1 MKNGMTICLIGVLLL
16 GTALGAQRRTAT
28 QEAPSVPTDIKAAD
42 GKTTAKDI
50 MAKIARYL
58 PLRDGFVI
66 NGSNGVVKRVP
77 DQDRWF
83 FIPETEITDGRG
95 THLAEHPMELLPCS
109 TLEKIGAMGEGD
121 KAVLLRLW
129 ARVVMYKNENFLY
142 PVYFIPT
149 SLVEEAAPPAPGN
162 TKVQAVPVPEPNEPS
177 IIPDNIR
184 SLLKPKQVVNLSKVR
199 TMLEVENDV
208 VLANRTGFITIQPGP
223 DFQPDGFGRNVEDL
237 SFHLLRCTGLEAIE
251 SQLTSSGPSR
261 QRYKVAGIITRYK
274 GQYYLLMQR
283 ATRTYTHG
291 NFNQ

>member
-1 MKNGMTICLIGVLLL
+1 MKNGMTIGLIGVLLL
-16 GTALGAQRRTAT
+16 GTVLGAQRKTAT
-28 QEAPSVPTDIKAAD
+28 QESPVNVKPSGNDEVLSAV
-42 GKTTAKDI
+42 
-50 MAKIARYL
+50 AKITRYI

-177 IIPDNIR
+177 IIPENIR

-199 TMLEVENDV
+199 SMLEVENDA
-208 VLANRTGFITIQPGP
+208 VLANRTGFITIQPEL

-237 SFHLLRCTGLEAIE
+237 SFHLLRCTGLEAVE
-251 SQLTSSGPSR
+251 SQLVSSGPSR

-274 GQYYLLMQR
+274 GQYYLLLQR
-283 ATRTYTHG
+283 TTRTYTHG
-291 NFNQ
+291 NFSQ

>member
-1 MKNGMTICLIGVLLL
+1 MKNGMTIGLIGALLL
-16 GTALGAQRRTAT
+16 GTVFGAQRKTAT
-28 QEAPSVPTDIKAAD
+28 QEAPEIKKPS
-42 GKTTAKDI
+42 GKDEVLSAVAKV
-50 MAKIARYL
+50 ARYI

-66 NGSNGVVKRVP
+66 NGSNGMVKRVP

-109 TLEKIGAMGEGD
+109 TLEKISAMGEGD
-121 KAVLLRLW
+121 KAVLMRLW

-149 SLVEEAAPPAPGN
+149 SLVDEAAPPAPDK
-162 TKVQAVPVPEPNEPS
+162 KVQAVPVPEPNEPS

-237 SFHLLRCTGLEAIE
+237 SFHLLRCTGLEAVE
-251 SQLTSSGPSR
+251 SQLASSGPSH

-274 GQYYLLMQR
+274 GQYYLLLQR

>member
-1 MKNGMTICLIGVLLL
+1 M
-16 GTALGAQRRTAT
+16 
-28 QEAPSVPTDIKAAD
+28 
-42 GKTTAKDI
+42 
-50 MAKIARYL
+50 
-58 PLRDGFVI
+58 
-66 NGSNGVVKRVP
+66 P

-109 TLEKIGAMGEGD
+109 TLEKISAMGAGE

-149 SLVEEAAPPAPGN
+149 SLVEEAAPPEPDK
-162 TKVQAVPVPEPNEPS
+162 KVKAVPVPEPNEPS

-199 TMLEVENDV
+199 SMLEVESDA
-208 VLANRTGFITIQPGP
+208 VLANRTGFITLQPGP

-251 SQLTSSGPSR
+251 SQLASAGPSR

-274 GQYYLLMQR
+274 GQYYLLLQR

-291 NFNQ
+291 NFSQ

>member
-1 MKNGMTICLIGVLLL
+1 MKNGMTIGLIGVLLL
-16 GTALGAQRRTAT
+16 GTVLGAQRKTAT
-28 QEAPSVPTDIKAAD
+28 QESPVNVKPSGNDEVLSAV
-42 GKTTAKDI
+42 
-50 MAKIARYL
+50 AKITRYI

-177 IIPDNIR
+177 IIPENIR

-199 TMLEVENDV
+199 SMLEVENDA
-208 VLANRTGFITIQPGP
+208 VLANRTGFITIQPEL

-237 SFHLLRCTGLEAIE
+237 SFHLLRCMGLEAVE
-251 SQLTSSGPSR
+251 SQLVSSGPSR

-274 GQYYLLMQR
+274 GQYYLLLQR
-283 ATRTYTHG
+283 TTRTYTHG
-291 NFNQ
+291 NFSQ

>member
-1 MKNGMTICLIGVLLL
+1 MKNGMTIGLIGVLLL
-16 GTALGAQRRTAT
+16 GTVFGAQRKAAT
-28 QEAPSVPTDIKAAD
+28 QEAPSVPTDVNAAET
-42 GKTTAKDI
+42 KTTAKDI
-50 MAKIARYL
+50 VGTIARYI

-95 THLAEHPMELLPCS
+95 THLAVHPMELLPCS
-109 TLEKIGAMGEGD
+109 TLEKIDAMGDGD

-149 SLVEEAAPPAPGN
+149 SLVDEAAPPAPD
-162 TKVQAVPVPEPNEPS
+162 KIKIQAVPVPEPNEPS

-184 SLLKPKQVVNLSKVR
+184 SLLKPKQVVNLNKVR
-199 TMLEVENDV
+199 SMLEVESDA

-237 SFHLLRCTGLEAIE
+237 SFHLLRCTGLEAVE
-251 SQLTSSGPSR
+251 SQQVSSGPSR

-274 GQYYLLMQR
+274 GQYYLLLQR

-291 NFNQ
+291 NFSQ

>member
-1 MKNGMTICLIGVLLL
+1 MKNGMTIGLIGVLLL
-16 GTALGAQRRTAT
+16 GTVLGAQRKTAT
-28 QEAPSVPTDIKAAD
+28 QESPVNVKPSGTDEVLSAV
-42 GKTTAKDI
+42 
-50 MAKIARYL
+50 AKIARYI

-109 TLEKIGAMGEGD
+109 TLEKIGAMGEKD

-199 TMLEVENDV
+199 SMLEVENDA
-208 VLANRTGFITIQPGP
+208 VLANRTGFITILPGP

-237 SFHLLRCTGLEAIE
+237 SFHLLRCTGLEAVE
-251 SQLTSSGPSR
+251 SQLASAGPSH

-274 GQYYLLMQR
+274 GQYYLLLQR

-291 NFNQ
+291 NFSQ